1 MNATPIYVAAG
12 FFLRYLIPE
21 FLMMLSPSP
30 RSYKI
35 PTSMNIMSG
44 AVIAAVAH
52 YLLTH

>member
-12 FFLRYLIPE
+12 FFLGYLIPE
-21 FLMMLSPSP
+21 FLMMFSP